1 MKPVSWTTETGYEV
15 HGFLFVPPN
24 YVKGEAYP
32 LVIQTKPDAGSF
44 VCDSGENHDPSFA
57 PQPIAA
63 AGMMYLIRTY
73 PEDYSPSVEQQYYP
87 HGYPGG
93 IGEAAFQ
100 MDVWDSAVNTLAAQ
114 GFIDPKRVGIIG
126 FSRSCWSVMVMLT
139 TTPLHLKAA
148 SVTDGV
154 MADYFQYMKT
164 VDQGGGYDS
173 MIGTP
178 PFGKGLQQ
186 WLKASPGFNLDKITA
201 PLSVVAEGPSSLLF
215 MWGPY
220 AGLRYLKKP
229 VDLILLNTRQHV
241 LTNPAVR
248 MASQGGSVDWFR
260 FWLQDYED
268 PGLAKKEQYERWRGL
283 RKMQEENEAKARRQV
298 TGDGPQ

>member
-1 MKPVSWTTETGYEV
+1 
-15 HGFLFVPPN
+15 
-24 YVKGEAYP
+24 
-32 LVIQTKPDAGSF
+32 
-44 VCDSGENHDPSFA
+44 
-57 PQPIAA
+57 
-63 AGMMYLIRTY
+63 
-73 PEDYSPSVEQQYYP
+73 
-87 HGYPGG
+87 
-93 IGEAAFQ
+93 
-100 MDVWDSAVNTLAAQ
+100 
-114 GFIDPKRVGIIG
+114 
-126 FSRSCWSVMVMLT
+126 
-139 TTPLHLKAA
+139 
-148 SVTDGV
+148 
-154 MADYFQYMKT
+154 
-164 VDQGGGYDS
+164 
-173 MIGTP
+173 
-178 PFGKGLQQ
+178 
-186 WLKASPGFNLDKITA
+186 
-201 PLSVVAEGPSSLLF
+201 